1 MTCVC
6 GHQHDWATGVCKHP
20 GNCFCT
26 EYKELKTTET
36 VIPQHQKYLDQY
48 KTIEQRV
55 KYLLENIPETRDMK
69 NKDFVFLYYHL
80 FHKLNIISNAV
91 IKELVDPE
99 SIRRMKQDLVQ
110 MYPEKYG
117 PTDENVIYEK
127 HLKENATYQY
137 VMEKYL

>member
-1 MTCVC
+1 MCM
-6 GHQHDWATGVCKHP
+6 
-20 GNCFCT
+20 CF
-26 EYKELKTTET
+26 KEAIGDNS

-55 KYLLENIPETRDMK
+55 KYLLENIPETRNMK

-80 FHKLNIISNAV
+80 FHKLNVISNAV
-91 IKELVDPE
+91 LKELVDPE
-99 SIRRMKQDLVQ
+99 SIRRMKQDLVLLN
-110 MYPEKYG
+110 PEKYG
-117 PTDENVIYEK
+117 PIDENVIYEK